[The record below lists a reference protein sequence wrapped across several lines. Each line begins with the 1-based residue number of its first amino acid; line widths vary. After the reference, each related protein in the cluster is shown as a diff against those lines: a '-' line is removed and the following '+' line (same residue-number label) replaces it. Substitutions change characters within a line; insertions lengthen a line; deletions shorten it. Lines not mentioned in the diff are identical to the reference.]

1 MTKNKLILKIDN
13 FCRLSIINT
22 IIITITYIMI
32 VIRFLLNEK
41 GRVNPDSIRYMRQA
55 HLLPIIDNT
64 TAPLGYPFSIKILTY
79 IGLDE
84 FWSSKL
90 IGILAFTIMLIFS
103 YRKRFYFK
111 EVVATSA
118 LFSFVSIF
126 SYTMSEALTLP
137 FVFFLIYL
145 SKEIIDGKLS
155 STKAIIGL
163 SILLIILYNI
173 RYSALFIMAAM
184 GWFGLLN
191 IKKYYGKYFIISAI
205 VGIAFIIFFKF
216 FYIDYFN
223 KNYVDSF
230 LNIGLKPTSQLLIEC
245 FQGLTTSFNPF
256 IHIAD
261 PNGGK
266 INFFIYGIGLANI
279 IVLSI
284 LIIKN
289 KLTDIQNLMI
299 WISIIGITCSY
310 FVQFFYSVN
319 AIDYRLLSPFI
330 LPIWLV
336 YFQLLF
342 KNLGSLTY
350 CIPLLS
356 LITGFAFTWLS
367 KGNYLENR
375 KEIQQFLHNENL
387 EKEPMKFYL
396 KAESDMANIRSVE
409 IISTVNP
416 DIRITFD
423 PKDTLRPK
431 VLTPYKVDQKLNLQR
446 NNFQKFNRK

>member
-137 FVFFLIYL
+137 FIFFLIYL

-173 RYSALFIMAAM
+173 RYSALFIMAAV

-256 IHIAD
+256 VHIAD

-289 KLTDIQNLMI
+289 KLTDIQKLMI

-310 FVQFFYSVN
+310 FVQYFYSVN

-387 EKEPMKFYL
+387 EKEPIKFYL

>member
-256 IHIAD
+256 VHIAD

-289 KLTDIQNLMI
+289 KLTDIQKLMI

-310 FVQFFYSVN
+310 FVQYFYSVN

-342 KNLGSLTY
+342 KNFGSLTF
-350 CIPLLS
+350 CIPILS

-387 EKEPMKFYL
+387 EKEPIKFYL

>member
-256 IHIAD
+256 VHIAD

-289 KLTDIQNLMI
+289 KLTDIQKLMI

-310 FVQFFYSVN
+310 FVQYFYSVN

-342 KNLGSLTY
+342 KNFGSLTY
-350 CIPLLS
+350 CIPVLS

-387 EKEPMKFYL
+387 EKEPIKFYL

>member
-1 MTKNKLILKIDN
+1 MNPLSAFTQKQNSKIVNVSLII
-13 FCRLSIINT
+13 
-22 IIITITYIMI
+22 ITYIMI
-32 VIRFLLNEK
+32 VLRFLLNEK

-55 HLLPIIDNT
+55 NLLPIIDNT
-64 TAPLGYPFSIKILTY
+64 TAPLGYPFSIKIWTY

-90 IGILAFTIMLIFS
+90 IGILTFTIILVFS

-111 EVVATSA
+111 EVLAVSA

-137 FVFFLIYL
+137 FIFFLIYV
-145 SKEIIDGKLS
+145 SKEIIDGKYNV
-155 STKAIIGL
+155 TKAIVSI

-173 RYSALFIMAAM
+173 RYSALFIMVAI

-191 IKKYYGKYFIISAI
+191 VKKHYGKYFMISAFLGLVFI
-205 VGIAFIIFFKF
+205 VLFKF

-223 KNYVDSF
+223 ENYIKTS
-230 LNIGLKPTSQLLIEC
+230 LNIGLKSTPQLLLEC

-256 IHIAD
+256 VHIAD

-266 INFFIYGIGLANI
+266 INIFIYGIGLANI
-279 IVLSI
+279 IALSV

-289 KLTDIQNLMI
+289 KLSDIQKLMI
-299 WISIIGITCSY
+299 WISIIGIICSY
-310 FVQFFYSVN
+310 FVQYFYSVN

-330 LPIWLV
+330 FSIWLV

-342 KNLGSLTY
+342 KHFGSLTY
-350 CIPLLS
+350 CIPILS
-356 LITGFAFTWLS
+356 LITGFAFSWLS

-375 KEIQQFLHNENL
+375 KEIKQFLHNENL
-387 EKEPMKFYL
+387 EKGPVKFYL

-409 IISTVNP
+409 LISTVNP
-416 DIRITFD
+416 NMRITFD
-423 PKDTLRPK
+423 TKDTLRPR
-431 VLTPYKVDQKLNLQR
+431 VLTPYKVNQKLNLQR

>member
-173 RYSALFIMAAM
+173 RYSALFIMATV

-256 IHIAD
+256 VHIAD

-289 KLTDIQNLMI
+289 KLTDIQKLMI

-310 FVQFFYSVN
+310 FVQYFYSVN

-342 KNLGSLTY
+342 KNFGSLTF
-350 CIPLLS
+350 CIPILS

-387 EKEPMKFYL
+387 EKEPIKFYL

>member
-310 FVQFFYSVN
+310 FVQYFYSVN
-319 AIDYRLLSPFI
+319 AIDYRLLSLFI

-387 EKEPMKFYL
+387 EKEPIKFYL

>member
-64 TAPLGYPFSIKILTY
+64 TAPLGYPFSIKTLTY

-173 RYSALFIMAAM
+173 RYSALFIMAAV

-256 IHIAD
+256 VHIAD

-289 KLTDIQNLMI
+289 KLTDIQKLMI

-310 FVQFFYSVN
+310 FVQYFYSVN

-350 CIPLLS
+350 CIPVLS

-387 EKEPMKFYL
+387 EKEPIKFYL

>member
-1 MTKNKLILKIDN
+1 
-13 FCRLSIINT
+13 
-22 IIITITYIMI
+22 MI